1 MAERPGRARA
11 RPAAVEWGLRG
22 PRVAAAWGSG
32 RSPVKIMFD
41 KLQTIE
47 KRYDELMALVSN
59 GAVQA
64 DPNQYR
70 THAKALAEIQPTV
83 QTFRE
88 YKTVLSEI
96 AQAQEL
102 AEGTDAD
109 MRELAEQELAT
120 LDTRRDDLLAEI
132 KILMVPK
139 DPNDEKNIVLEIRAG
154 TGGDEAGLFAGDLF
168 RMYTR
173 FAERQGWKVDV
184 LSTSETGVGAIKE
197 VIALIEGR
205 QVYSQLKHESGV
217 HRVQRVPATE
227 ASGRIHTS
235 TATVA
240 VLPEAEEVDIAIDA
254 KDLRIDTFCS
264 SGPGG
269 QSVNTTYSA
278 VRITHLPT
286 GLVVSQQDEKS
297 QIKNRAKAMKVLR
310 SRLYEM
316 ELQRQHDEIA
326 QNRRHQVGTGERSE
340 KIRTYNFPQNR
351 VTDHRVGFTTHRLT
365 EMLNGD
371 LVEMNEALATHFRT
385 EMLNDVEPVA
395 GW

>member
-1 MAERPGRARA
+1 
-11 RPAAVEWGLRG
+11 
-22 PRVAAAWGSG
+22 
-32 RSPVKIMFD
+32 MFD

-47 KRYDELMALVSN
+47 TRYDELMALVSD
-59 GAVQA
+59 AVVQA

-70 THAKALAEIQPTV
+70 THAKALSGIQPLV
-83 QTFRE
+83 EKFRE
-88 YKTVLSEI
+88 YKVVLTEI
-96 AQAQEL
+96 SQAQEL
-102 AEGTDAD
+102 AEGGDDD
-109 MRELAEQELAT
+109 MRELAEQELAA
-120 LDTRRDDLLAEI
+120 LEERRDDLLAEI
-132 KILMVPK
+132 KVLMVPK
-139 DPNDEKNIVLEIRAG
+139 DPNDEKNVMLEIRAG

-173 FAERQGWKVDV
+173 FAEQQGWKIEVM
-184 LSTSETGVGAIKE
+184 STSETAGGAVKE

-205 QVYSQLKHESGV
+205 QVYSQLKYESGV

-240 VLPEAEEVDIAIDA
+240 VHPEAEEVDIAIEQ

-297 QIKNRAKAMKVLR
+297 QIKNKAKAMKVLR
-310 SRLYEM
+310 SRLYDM

-326 QNRRHQVGTGERSE
+326 LDRKSQVGTGERSE

-351 VTDHRVGFTTHRLT
+351 VTDHRIGFTTHRLADMLDGDLT
-365 EMLNGD
+365 EMS
-371 LVEMNEALATHFRT
+371 EALTTHFRAA
-385 EMLNDVEPVA
+385 MLKDSAPVA
-395 GW
+395 E